1 MSDDTVVDP
10 IEIDGRFRPVKTSHV
25 VGVELD
31 GEAVLYQE
39 AARTLHLL
47 NQTATVIWNCLDGVS
62 DLDSLADDL
71 AAAFS
76 ADVQRV
82 RDDVLEVV
90 RQFGRQ
96 GLLKQVAPDPEVV
109 ASHVL
114 TPLEGQRKPDA

>member
-1 MSDDTVVDP
+1 MSDDTVADP
-10 IEIDGRFRPVKTSHV
+10 MEIDGCFKPVKTSHV

-39 AARTLHLL
+39 SARTLHLL
-47 NQTATVIWNCLDGVS
+47 NPTATVIWNCVDGES
-62 DLDSLADDL
+62 DLDSLADAL

-76 ADVQRV
+76 VDLQRV

-96 GLLKQVAPDPEVV
+96 GLLDQVAPDPEVV
-109 ASHVL
+109 ASHAL
-114 TPLEGQRKPDA
+114 TPVESQGEPDA